1 MKNMNE
7 KIENLR
13 NLLNG
18 REVRYEE
25 LERICYRN
33 DSVPSISSL
42 KKYNVLVMRMEEVET
57 VMDENEWENEFDECD
72 EYFDEFHWDDDRELY
87 VMNYFIH
94 WYSVR

>member
-1 MKNMNE
+1 MNE
-7 KIENLR
+7 KIENLK

-33 DSVPSISSL
+33 DSVPSIPSL
-42 KKYNVLVMRMEEVET
+42 KKYNVLVVRVEETET
-57 VMDENEWENEFDECD
+57 VMDENEWENEFDE
-72 EYFDEFHWDDDRELY
+72 YDEFFNDFRWDDERKLY
-87 VMNYFIH
+87 VKNYFIR